1 MSGRYKLILLILLIW
16 ISVRLFNN
24 YLDPREQTEPVS
36 TEELESMIKQF
47 EEDNETKIQNTFNE

>member
-36 TEELESMIKQF
+36 TKELESMINKF
-47 EEDNETKIQNTFNE
+47 EIESENIINDY

>member
-1 MSGRYKLILLILLIW
+1 MSGRYKLILLIFLIW

-36 TEELESMIKQF
+36 TKELESMINKF
-47 EEDNETKIQNTFNE
+47 EIESENIINDY